1 MKRELRLLIV
11 DDNAA
16 TRYALRRRMERHDF
30 IVSEAGTGTEG
41 LELIAAQLPDALILD
56 VNLPDM
62 SGFDIV
68 RLLRAD
74 PRTALLP
81 VVHVSAASIHTSD
94 IVTGLEAGA
103 DAYLVHP
110 VDPDVLL
117 ATLRTLLRVR
127 DTEHALRES
136 EARFREIF
144 VNISAPIAVMDAQL
158 KVHECNHAFA
168 QLIQQSTSTKGAS
181 QLRPDQPHLAPQT
194 LEGSLLEGQEDVIQ
208 ELRAGL
214 LAGERWKGTLRM
226 LVRGE
231 VRETEWQ
238 ISPYR
243 TPLLSLVFIE
253 DVTEHRRREQSHLKQ
268 LDSVNTQ
275 LAHEVAER
283 ARTEAQ
289 LLQVQKMDAIG
300 KLTGGIAH
308 DFNNLLTGIITGIE
322 LIKKRTEENR
332 PDKILRYAEAA
343 LASAS
348 SAAAL
353 THRLLAFARQQPLDA
368 RPIDINK
375 HIRSLEDLLRRTIGK
390 RIALSLELTSQSA
403 IALVDSSQL
412 ESALLNLVINAR
424 DALPAGGSI
433 RVTTFAAHSK
443 GDSRLADGPYL
454 ALSVKDDG
462 IGIEHNVIDKVFDPF
477 FTTKP
482 LGEGTG
488 LGLSTIYGFARQS
501 GGDVLI
507 RSVAGH
513 GTEVTLMFPAG
524 IDTVPVDAPPSPPP
538 RLGAGQHILIVED
551 TASVRMFVNEL
562 LSDTGYRCTQAADVH
577 TALAILE
584 NDPSIDLLLSDVGLP
599 HMNGR
604 ELADR
609 ARVWRPRL
617 PVLFMTGYAENAVN
631 RQSFLGPEMD
641 MIIKPFKLGA
651 LLEKVDAMLQAKSSE
666 AIPTAP
672 LRD

>member
-1 MKRELRLLIV
+1 MKREIRLLIV

-16 TRYALRRRMERHDF
+16 TRYALRRRMELHDF
-30 IVSEAGTGTEG
+30 VVLEAGTGNEG
-41 LELIAAQLPDALILD
+41 LALIAAEAPDALILD

-68 RLLRAD
+68 RLLRSE

-81 VVHVSAASIHTSD
+81 VVHVSAASIQTAD

-110 VDPDVLL
+110 VDADVLL

-127 DTEHALRES
+127 DTEYALRES

-144 VNISAPIAVMDAQL
+144 VNISAPIAVMDADL

-168 QLIQQSTSTKGAS
+168 QLIQKSISPHTMLDSLAA
-181 QLRPDQPHLAPQT
+181 DQ
-194 LEGSLLEGQEDVIQ
+194 EEIIQ
-208 ELRAGL
+208 QLRAGL
-214 LAGERWKGTLRM
+214 LAGERWRGTLLM
-226 LVRGE
+226 SVKGE

-243 TPLLSLVFIE
+243 TPELSLVFVE
-253 DVTEHRRREQSHLKQ
+253 DVTEHRQREQSHLRQ
-268 LDSVNTQ
+268 LDTVNTQ

-289 LLQVQKMDAIG
+289 LLQAQKMDAIG

-322 LIKKRTEENR
+322 LIKKRTDENR
-332 PDKILRYAEAA
+332 PERVARYADAA
-343 LASAS
+343 LASAM

-368 RPIDINK
+368 RPIDVNE
-375 HIRSLEDLLRRTIGK
+375 HIRSLADLLSRTIGK
-390 RIALSLELTSQSA
+390 RITLTLDLTSKSA
-403 IALVDSSQL
+403 VALVDSSQL
-412 ESALLNLVINAR
+412 ESAILNLVINAR
-424 DALPAGGSI
+424 DALPGGGNV

-443 GDSRLADGPYL
+443 GDPRVADGAYI

-462 IGIEHNVIDKVFDPF
+462 IGIEHSVIDKVFDPF

-482 LGEGTG
+482 IGEGTG

-513 GTEVTLMFPAG
+513 GTEVTLMIPAAVDVLPAQAEPG
-524 IDTVPVDAPPSPPP
+524 MPVQP
-538 RLGAGQHILIVED
+538 GAGEHILIVED

-562 LSDTGYRCTQAADVH
+562 LVDNGYRCTQAADVV
-577 TALAILE
+577 TALDILE
-584 NDPSIDLLLSDVGLP
+584 NDPTVDLLLSDVGLP

-609 ARVWRPRL
+609 ARVWRENL

-631 RQSFLGPEMD
+631 RQHFLGERMD
-641 MIIKPFKLGA
+641 MVIKPFQLNA
-651 LLEKVDAMLQAKSSE
+651 LLEKVRKMLES
-666 AIPTAP
+666 PTTA
-672 LRD
+672 L

>member
-41 LELIAAQLPDALILD
+41 LEQIAAQLPDALILD

-68 RLLRAD
+68 RLLRAE

-81 VVHVSAASIHTSD
+81 VVHVSAASIHTTD

-127 DTEHALRES
+127 DTEYALRES

-158 KVHECNHAFA
+158 KVYECNHAFT
-168 QLIQQSTSTKGAS
+168 LLTHQS
-181 QLRPDQPHLAPQT
+181 LADET
-194 LEGSLLEGQEDVIQ
+194 MLGSLAGDQDEVIQ

-214 LAGERWKGTLRM
+214 LAGERWQGTLRM

-231 VRETEWQ
+231 LRETEWQ

-243 TPLLSLVFIE
+243 TPGLSLVFVE
-253 DVTEHRRREQSHLKQ
+253 DVTEHRQREQSHLKQ
-268 LDSVNTQ
+268 LDSVNTK

-289 LLQVQKMDAIG
+289 LLQAQKMDAIG

-322 LIKKRTEENR
+322 LIKRRTQENR
-332 PDKILRYAEAA
+332 PEKIMRYAEAA

-375 HIRSLEDLLRRTIGK
+375 HIRSLEDLMRRTIGK
-390 RIALSLELTSQSA
+390 RIALTLDLTSQSA

-424 DALPAGGSI
+424 DALPNGGTI

-443 GDSRLADGPYL
+443 GDARLADGAYL

-462 IGIEHNVIDKVFDPF
+462 IGIEHSVIDKVFDPF

-482 LGEGTG
+482 IGKGTG

-501 GGDVLI
+501 QGDVVI
-507 RSVAGH
+507 RSVVGH
-513 GTEVTLMFPAG
+513 GTEVTLMLPAG
-524 IDTVPVDAPPSPPP
+524 IESVPVEEAPPVAP
-538 RLGAGQHILIVED
+538 REGAGQHILIVED

-562 LSDTGYRCTQAADVH
+562 LIDTGYRCTQVGDVA
-577 TALAILE
+577 TALSLLE
-584 NDPSIDLLLSDVGLP
+584 NDTSIDLLLSDVGLP

-609 ARVWRPRL
+609 ARLWRPHL
-617 PVLFMTGYAENAVN
+617 PVLFMTGYAENAVD
-631 RQSFLGPEMD
+631 RQSFLGEGMD
-641 MIIKPFKLGA
+641 MIIKPFQLGA
-651 LLEKVDAMLQAKSSE
+651 LLGKVNAMLE
-666 AIPTAP
+666 ATPRET
-672 LRD
+672 

>member
-1 MKRELRLLIV
+1 MKREIRLLIV

-16 TRYALRRRMERHDF
+16 TRYALRRRMEQHNF
-30 IVSEAGTGTEG
+30 IVLEAGTGNEG
-41 LELIAAQLPDALILD
+41 LALIASEIPDALILD

-68 RLLRAD
+68 RLLRAE

-81 VVHVSAASIHTSD
+81 VVHVSAASIQTAD

-110 VDPDVLL
+110 VDADVLL

-127 DTEHALRES
+127 DTEYALRDS

-144 VNISAPIAVMDAQL
+144 VNISAPIAVMDADL

-168 QLIQQSTSTKGAS
+168 QLIQQSSS
-181 QLRPDQPHLAPQT
+181 QQT
-194 LEGSLLEGQEDVIQ
+194 MQKSFVAGQDEIIQ
-208 ELRAGL
+208 QLRAGL
-214 LAGERWKGTLRM
+214 LAGERWRGTLLM
-226 LVRGE
+226 SVKGE
-231 VRETEWQ
+231 VRDTEWQ

-243 TPLLSLVFIE
+243 TAELSLVFVE
-253 DVTEHRRREQSHLKQ
+253 DVTAHRQREQTHLRQ
-268 LDSVNTQ
+268 LDSVNSR

-289 LLQVQKMDAIG
+289 LLQAQKMDAIG

-322 LIKKRTEENR
+322 LIKRRTEESR
-332 PDKILRYAEAA
+332 PEKIQRYADAA
-343 LASAS
+343 LASAM

-368 RPIDINK
+368 RPIDVNQ

-390 RIALSLELTSQSA
+390 PITLTLDLTTKSA
-403 IALVDSSQL
+403 VALVDSSQL
-412 ESALLNLVINAR
+412 ESAVLNLVINAR
-424 DALPAGGSI
+424 DALPGGGNV

-443 GDSRLADGPYL
+443 GDPRVADGPYI

-462 IGIEHNVIDKVFDPF
+462 VGIEHSVIDKVFDPF
-477 FTTKP
+477 FTTKAI
-482 LGEGTG
+482 GEGTG

-513 GTEVTLMFPAG
+513 GTEVTLMIPAAV
-524 IDTVPVDAPPSPPP
+524 DVLPAPAEPSVTVQP
-538 RLGAGQHILIVED
+538 GHGEHILIVED

-562 LSDTGYRCTQAADVH
+562 LVENGYRCTQAEDVA
-577 TALAILE
+577 TALSILE
-584 NDPSIDLLLSDVGLP
+584 SDPSVDLLLSDVGLP

-609 ARVWRPRL
+609 ARVWRANL
-617 PVLFMTGYAENAVN
+617 PVVFMTGYAENAVN
-631 RQSFLGPEMD
+631 RQSFLGERMD
-641 MIIKPFKLGA
+641 MVIKPFKLNV
-651 LLEKVDAMLQAKSSE
+651 LLEKVRRMLDDQT
-666 AIPTAP
+666 PN
-672 LRD
+672 L